1 MLTKKAYT
9 LEEVILY
16 LEALEMLDIV
26 YRVEKFPSHY
36 DEQSGKTYHNVWVI
50 EYEQGE
56 DLQFEES
63 AIEFED

>member
-16 LEALEMLDIV
+16 LEALEMLDMV

-36 DEQSGKTYHNVWVI
+36 EEQSGNTYHNVWVI
-50 EYEQGE
+50 EYEQAE
-56 DLQFEES
+56 DLHFEES